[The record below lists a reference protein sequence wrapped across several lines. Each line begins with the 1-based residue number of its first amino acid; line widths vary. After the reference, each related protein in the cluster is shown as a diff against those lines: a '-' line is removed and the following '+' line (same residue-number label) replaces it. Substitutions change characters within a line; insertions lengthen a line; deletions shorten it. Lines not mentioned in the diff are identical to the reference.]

1 MEALRSQIAVITD
14 ELNQLK
20 AEIVQVKGSHA
31 TLHQTTV
38 EANQATM
45 RSFVDVRQKAD
56 ALENKIEAVRID
68 TVDVSAQDR
77 QGKKPLI
84 KPENVEVPQFLG
96 SMTDGRG
103 KFLEWSEK
111 VMDRV
116 DIYQDN
122 LVGAMESAEKEDEA
136 IDAEKSLKFG
146 VGAIANKQL
155 HRFLKDKCT
164 GTAGAIV

>member
-1 MEALRSQIAVITD
+1 
-14 ELNQLK
+14 
-20 AEIVQVKGSHA
+20 
-31 TLHQTTV
+31 
-38 EANQATM
+38 M

-56 ALENKIEAVRID
+56 ALGNKIEAIRID
-68 TVDVSAQDR
+68 TVDVSAQGP

-96 SMTDGRG
+96 SMTDGRA

-122 LVGAMESAEKEDEA
+122 MVEAMENAE
-136 IDAEKSLKFG
+136 
-146 VGAIANKQL
+146 Q
-155 HRFLKDKCT
+155 
-164 GTAGAIV
+164 